1 MHGCF
6 WRTSSSECLPQ
17 GPGPTPEAPLTCSG
31 LHLPTPRYGILVDPI
46 QVVSLF
52 LKDPYSWPALCL
64 IIGELGT
71 EEGLG
76 WGRAYW
82 A

>member
-1 MHGCF
+1 M
-6 WRTSSSECLPQ
+6 SS
-17 GPGPTPEAPLTCSG
+17 PGPWPIPEAPQHSLPARAPLTCSG

-64 IIGELGT
+64 IIGELGI

-76 WGRAYW
+76 WGRAY
-82 A
+82 